1 MAIKEVILWKK
12 IVSDR
17 TIYFYDDKNSL
28 VMYIDHSFDDCI
40 WYFYSNDVINITSDM
55 ELYNMLNDFIISVY
69 QSLLE
74 KIKY

>member
-1 MAIKEVILWKK
+1 
-12 IVSDR
+12 
-17 TIYFYDDKNSL
+17 
-28 VMYIDHSFDDCI
+28 MYIDHSFDDCI